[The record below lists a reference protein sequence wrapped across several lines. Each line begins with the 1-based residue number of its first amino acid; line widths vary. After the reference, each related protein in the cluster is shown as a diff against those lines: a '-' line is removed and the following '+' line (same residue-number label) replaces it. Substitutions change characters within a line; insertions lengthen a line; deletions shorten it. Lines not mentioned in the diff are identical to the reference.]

1 MVWGLFPVDPLPGED
16 RYYFFSKGTYKVGRK
31 GCDII
36 INKDKGVSRIHA
48 EIVIDEMVCFDNPQR
63 QSSDISSK
71 VRIRDCSKY
80 GTFVKKNLGSKEKV
94 HEFPEKETMLKDG
107 DLVSFGTGNA
117 TYRFGYVPF
126 IFLYCC
132 SKDLQ
137 VKDPLRQKIL
147 SIGACVA
154 QEWSLKCTHVLIDD
168 LVPLKEE
175 LIDAIVAKKPFI
187 SFDWIEF
194 IAGKNICTEI
204 PSYSS
209 YSPTLLLEEASVRVA
224 DPQSRDN
231 CLNGYTFL
239 LESRNKYRHKDK
251 LQPLLEVGGA
261 KVASLEGFCIDSQV
275 LEEEGIRHVVRVIPT
290 GATSSSNGSQS
301 IRSLPSVNEM
311 DLISAVLSG
320 HLDPLI
326 IVSPPVLVTSS
337 CSTDETVVADSDEEV
352 ETATAV
358 HTSTAVYSVESS
370 EHDSKEMTD
379 LHMIESTQHDSG
391 EETAINVI
399 ESTETDRKGNITLAS
414 VNAIEHEIKE
424 EIPCNNVSIKWSEGA
439 SFTGLRNRDGRT
451 GSRLEKVEESEC
463 GNVDVI
469 YSQDL
474 IVRDSL
480 SASVHFSTNDA
491 VINFKRFR
499 KRETPSG
506 NSFSS
511 LIPFSKDPYKES
523 DYGNEEVAEYLK
535 EEKKRKQMEA
545 LAEDLFKYEKGRRRN
560 AAGSRTGLVAYT

>member
-126 IFLYCC
+126 IILYCC

-137 VKDPLRQKIL
+137 VREPLRQKIL
-147 SIGACVA
+147 SIGAFVA

-187 SFDWIEF
+187 SFDWIE
-194 IAGKNICTEI
+194 
-204 PSYSS
+204 
-209 YSPTLLLEEASVRVA
+209 
-224 DPQSRDN
+224 
-231 CLNGYTFL
+231 
-239 LESRNKYRHKDK
+239 YRHKDK

-311 DLISAVLSG
+311 DLISVVLSG
-320 HLDPLI
+320 HLDPFI

-337 CSTDETVVADSDEEV
+337 CSTDETVVAESDEEV

-480 SASVHFSTNDA
+480 SASVHSSTNDA
-491 VINFKRFR
+491 VINFKCFR

-545 LAEDLFKYEKGRRRN
+545 LAEDLFKYEVGRRRN
-560 AAGSRTGLVAYT
+560 AAGSRTGLFAYT